1 MKSASV
7 YDSENYSR
15 IEMAIAFMRHHHLS
29 QPDLATVAQ
38 HIGLSEYHFQRLF
51 TQWAG
56 ISPKRFGSSVLSM
69 LNYLNLVLK
78 ALHSNALRIIST
90 KSML

>member
-1 MKSASV
+1 VAIRDMAKGKSFFSNDKPVLSNIFMVAKDMV
-7 YDSENYSR
+7 GGLRQKLRAVIALQPYYVV
-15 IEMAIAFMRHHHLS
+15 IETRK
-29 QPDLATVAQ
+29 D
-38 HIGLSEYHFQRLF
+38 
-51 TQWAG
+51 
-56 ISPKRFGSSVLSM
+56 GSSVLSM